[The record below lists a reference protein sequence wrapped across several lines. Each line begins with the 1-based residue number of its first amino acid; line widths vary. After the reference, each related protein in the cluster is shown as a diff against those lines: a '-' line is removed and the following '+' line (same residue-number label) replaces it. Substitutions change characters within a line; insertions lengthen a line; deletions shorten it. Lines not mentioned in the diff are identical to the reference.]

1 MKTLVVIPALD
12 AEQTVGGL
20 VRRSIEQ
27 VRDVLVVDDG
37 SSDRTGDEAAMSGA
51 IVLRHEVNRGKG
63 AAIKTAFEY
72 AILHEFDAVITLD
85 ADGQHLPEDIPK
97 LLHALSAT
105 GADLL
110 IGSRRHLFGEMVPR
124 RRMANKFSSWAISVG
139 SGARVD
145 DSQSGYRLYS
155 ARLMKSLPL
164 RSSGFD
170 MESEVIVRAARNHLK
185 IAMVPIELG
194 FVDGLQTSHYR
205 PIRDT
210 LRILATSFR
219 TRFLG

>member
-1 MKTLVVIPALD
+1 MKILGVIPAFN

-20 VRRSIEQ
+20 VRKSLAHLS
-27 VRDVLVVDDG
+27 DVIVVDDG
-37 SSDRTGDEAAMSGA
+37 SSDKTGYEAANAGA

-63 AAIKTAFEY
+63 AALKTAFEY
-72 AILHEFDAVITLD
+72 ATSHEYDAAITLD

-97 LLHALSAT
+97 LSRAFSET
-105 GADLL
+105 GGDLI
-110 IGSRRHLFGEMVPR
+110 IGSRRHLFAQMIPR

-139 SGARVD
+139 SGAKVD

-155 ARLMKSLPL
+155 ARLMKALPI

-170 MESEVIVRAARNHLK
+170 MESEVIVRAARSKMK
-185 IAMVPIELG
+185 IVMIPIELG
-194 FVDGLQTSHYR
+194 FVDGLQTSYYR

-210 LRILATSFR
+210 FKILGTALR